1 MHAITRLLVHAGLIE
16 MNEKKLKRWAK
27 KRKISSIIY
36 ALKHAH
42 YTHRTYAAT
51 LLGKFEQPKVIQ
63 ALVDAI
69 DDTMSYVSLEAI
81 AALEKMDVSATQQA
95 YIAEKKRYWEAVLP
109 QVTAMRANI
118 QGGIAGFYKS
128 NIPSPDSFINNDNS
142 GCYGV

>member
-1 MHAITRLLVHAGLIE
+1 MHTITRLLVQAGLIE

-27 KRKISSIIY
+27 KRKISCLIY

-51 LLGKFEQPKVIQ
+51 LLAKFEQPKVIQ
-63 ALVDAI
+63 ALVDAV

-81 AALEKMDVSATQQA
+81 AALEKMKVSSTQQA
-95 YIAEKKRYWEAVLP
+95 YIAEKKRHWEAALP
-109 QVTAMRANI
+109 QIIATRSNI
-118 QGGIAGFYKS
+118 QGGIAGFYSS